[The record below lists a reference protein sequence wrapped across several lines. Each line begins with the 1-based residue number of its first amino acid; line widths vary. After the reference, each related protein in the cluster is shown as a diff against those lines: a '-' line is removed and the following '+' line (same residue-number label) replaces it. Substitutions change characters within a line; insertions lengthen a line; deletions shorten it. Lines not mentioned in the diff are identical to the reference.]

1 MADDKKM
8 VGPVFGF
15 LTLILCFLSVTCL
28 FLNTWFGF
36 WISLVFFVASLTIFV
51 VVRLDEIRALFHSRQ
66 MRYGTNVALSILGI
80 IGIAVF
86 VNVIIAQRFNKRID
100 LTEYKRHSLS
110 EQTRQVLKSI
120 DKEMKII
127 AFFTESNRSIPN
139 VKHYLNLY
147 AHETKNIKVSL
158 IDPDHENNL
167 ADKYGIKRDGYT
179 VFDNGERHEITA
191 IVSEQAYTNTLLKVI
206 KNETKRVYFL
216 TGHEERSIDDF
227 SSRGYQQVKT
237 ELQKINYE
245 VLSLSLL
252 KEQQIPADCNVLVVA
267 APTKPI
273 RKDEIETIEK
283 FLDKNGK
290 LLLLLDPSHNSPND
304 VNGELVQLMKKWG
317 VKIGNDLVFDRVN
330 AFLLL
335 GGPTALDLQFEP
347 HEITRNFMQLQ
358 IPFNYCRSVT
368 PLQDIPDHISVK
380 TIAKTV
386 SPNGVSWAETER
398 QADGTFSD
406 NGYTPNVDMPAPV
419 SVAVAVEEDISRN
432 LVEKETAT
440 PTRIVVIGDSDFAS
454 DVFFASNNPNIP
466 AYTPIFNAIVNWLTL
481 EDDLATIAETD
492 PSKRSLHRLNNY
504 QAQLIQIISVFLI
517 PLLVFITGI
526 VVWWFRREGGTR

>member
-1 MADDKKM
+1 MTDKKV

-15 LTLILCFLSVTCL
+15 LTLIFCFLSVTCL
-28 FLNTWFGF
+28 FLNAWVLF
-36 WISLVFFVASLTIFV
+36 WIFLVFFVASLNIFV
-51 VVRLDEIRALFHSRQ
+51 VVRLDEIRHFFRSRQ
-66 MRYGTNVALSILGI
+66 MRYGTNVALSILGV
-80 IGIAVF
+80 IGIAIF
-86 VNVIIAQRFNKRID
+86 LNVIMAQSFNKRID
-100 LTEYKRHSLS
+100 LTEFKRLSLS
-110 EQTRQVLKSI
+110 EQTKQIIKSL
-120 DKEMKII
+120 DKEIKII
-127 AFFTESNRSIPN
+127 AFFTESNRSIPS
-139 VKHYLNLY
+139 VKHYLDLY
-147 AHETKNIKVSL
+147 AHETKNITVSL
-158 IDPDHENNL
+158 IDPDVESNL
-167 ADKYGIKRDGYT
+167 ANKYGIERDGYT
-179 VFDNGERHEITA
+179 VFDDGERHEITS
-191 IVSEQAYTNTLLKVI
+191 IVSEQAYTSTLLRVI

-252 KEQQIPADCNVLVVA
+252 KEQQIPADCDALIVA
-267 APTKPI
+267 GPTKPL
-273 RKDEIETIEK
+273 RKDEVETIERY
-283 FLDKNGK
+283 LDENGK

-304 VNGELVQLMKKWG
+304 VNGGLVQLMKKWG

-335 GGPTALDLQFEP
+335 GGPTALDLQFEL

-368 PLQDIPDHISVK
+368 PLHDIPDGISVK

-386 SPNGVSWAETER
+386 SPKGVSWAETER
-398 QADGTFSD
+398 QADGTFSN

-419 SVAVAVEEDISRN
+419 SVAVAVEADMSSTTGD
-432 LVEKETAT
+432 KESLT
-440 PTRIVVIGDSDFAS
+440 PTRIVIFGDSDFAS

-466 AYTPIFNAIVNWLTL
+466 AYPPIFNAIVNWLTL
-481 EDDLATIAETD
+481 EDDLVTITETD
-492 PSKRSLHRLNNY
+492 PSKRTLRRLNNY
-504 QAQLIQIISVFLI
+504 QARLIQILSVFLV

-526 VVWWFRREGGTR
+526 VVWWLRREGGTR

>member
-1 MADDKKM
+1 MTDKKV

-15 LTLILCFLSVTCL
+15 LTLIFCFLSVTCL
-28 FLNTWFGF
+28 FLNAWVLF
-36 WISLVFFVASLTIFV
+36 WIFLVFFVASLNIFV
-51 VVRLDEIRALFHSRQ
+51 VVRLDEIRHFFRSRQ
-66 MRYGTNVALSILGI
+66 MRYGTNVALSILGV
-80 IGIAVF
+80 IGIAIF
-86 VNVIIAQRFNKRID
+86 VNVIFSQRFNKRVD
-100 LTEYKRHSLS
+100 LTELKRYSLS
-110 EQTRQVLKSI
+110 EQTKQILKSI
-120 DKEMKII
+120 DKEINII
-127 AFFTESNRSIPN
+127 AFVTESNRSIPI
-139 VKHYLNLY
+139 VKHYLDLY
-147 AHETKNIKVSL
+147 AHETKNIRVSL
-158 IDPDHENNL
+158 IDPDVESNL
-167 ADKYGIKRDGYT
+167 ANKYGIERDGYT
-179 VFDNGERHEITA
+179 VFDDGERHEITA
-191 IVSEQAYTNTLLKVI
+191 IVSEQAYTSTLLRVI

-252 KEQQIPADCNVLVVA
+252 KEQQIPADCDVLVVA
-267 APTKPI
+267 GPTKPL
-273 RKDEIETIEK
+273 RKNEIETIERY
-283 FLDKNGK
+283 LDKTGK
-290 LLLLLDPSHNSPND
+290 LLLLLDPSYNSPND
-304 VNGELVQLMKKWG
+304 VNGGLVQLMKKWG

-368 PLQDIPDHISVK
+368 PLQDIPDRISVK

-386 SPNGVSWAETER
+386 SPKGVSWAETER

-419 SVAVAVEEDISRN
+419 SVAVAVEADVSSTTGD
-432 LVEKETAT
+432 KESLT

-454 DVFFASNNPNIP
+454 DVFFATNDPNVP
-466 AYTPIFNAIVNWLTL
+466 RYPPIFNAIVNWLTL
-481 EDDLATIAETD
+481 EDDLVTITETD
-492 PSKRSLHRLNNY
+492 PSKRTLRRLNNY
-504 QAQLIQIISVFLI
+504 QARLIQILSVFLV

-526 VVWWFRREGGTR
+526 VVWWLRREGGTR